1 MSLNDHAFLNC
12 AYVHGA
18 CHIGAARVKP
28 LLQKNTRVHDAQE
41 LCVKKGCVARRNLT
55 FIKVM
60 FRISHL
66 AWLCYLSTVSEPQCA
81 LQENTAGV
89 LGETRGQELGVILY
103 RRTGAAVAAIL
114 QCRRSRTVGVCDSG
128 DTRSIARARGIHR
141 YGGGLSIACG
151 HRCFCWCGV
160 VCVLC
165 VCLLV

>member
-1 MSLNDHAFLNC
+1 MSLNVHAFLNR

-41 LCVKKGCVARRNLT
+41 LCVKKGCVARQNLT

-81 LQENTAGV
+81 LQEKTTKNKKK
-89 LGETRGQELGVILY
+89 TRGHELGVILY
-103 RRTGAAVAAIL
+103 
-114 QCRRSRTVGVCDSG
+114 
-128 DTRSIARARGIHR
+128 
-141 YGGGLSIACG
+141 
-151 HRCFCWCGV
+151 
-160 VCVLC
+160 
-165 VCLLV
+165 